1 VSTPHG
7 GATTRHAKDQTMNDP
22 KTDSPATDGRAP
34 REVFV
39 TMMRDYFGI
48 AYPPSGAGSAT
59 PTVEDVF
66 AQTLLDALEE
76 AYETG
81 FTDGERSVA

>member
-1 VSTPHG
+1 
-7 GATTRHAKDQTMNDP
+7 MNDP
-22 KTDSPATDGRAP
+22 KTDIHATDGRAP

-39 TMMRDYFGI
+39 TMLRDYFGI
-48 AYPPSGAGSAT
+48 VYPPTGARSAT

-66 AQTLLDALEE
+66 AETLLDALED

-81 FTDGERSVA
+81 FTDGERTVA